1 MTRSRSCPLSIQIE
15 RGVNEVMAAVVS
27 HCARFEHLK
36 LSESSSDLVTI
47 EIPMPLLRHLDLRMR
62 NQIATVGTFRHVPLL
77 RTVTLNHFAA
87 VNVALPWAQLTS
99 LTLNWVFPHEFF
111 PILQQTLNLVH
122 CELKVGGAHRDQSKP
137 DTRLLRLESL
147 TLNNFTGDVEGYL
160 DAFLVPALLNLEISE
175 PFLCANPIDSLA
187 LFISKS
193 GCKLQKMHITDTK
206 IITSGSYRQAFPSIQ
221 FFFDPQVEGE
231 SDSLDVASDSNSH

>member
-1 MTRSRSCPLSIQIE
+1 
-15 RGVNEVMAAVVS
+15 MAAVVS

-99 LTLNWVFPHEFF
+99 LTLNWVFPDEFV

-122 CELKVGGAHRDQSKP
+122 CELKVCGVVRPHSGPAI
-137 DTRLLRLESL
+137 RLLCLESL
-147 TLNNFTGDVEGYL
+147 TLDNFNSGCLET
-160 DAFLVPALLNLEISE
+160 FIVPALLNLEISE
-175 PFLCANPIDSLA
+175 SFLNANPIDSLA

-193 GCKLQKMHITDTK
+193 GCKLQNVHIMRGTLVTK
-206 IITSGSYRQAFPSIQ
+206 GSYRQAFPSIQ
-221 FFFDPQVEGE
+221 FSFGSKVEGGF
-231 SDSLDVASDSNSH
+231 